1 MTVGHCV
8 DTAGFSHALCESRL
22 VECEFPS
29 AREHDQ
35 TKGPVARRREHGQVF
50 ARALS
55 GEAKAASKRR
65 CATCRREQVPSRWHP
80 ATTAAPPYRSCGTQQ
95 DGLTRCT
102 LAPCAVVW
110 RHFGSCEQHVAAAA
124 RIRCRR
130 SGPRPCPPYRR
141 TATRGAQQAAHSDR
155 SGNSS
160 GNCHFPPFPLLHAG

>member
-1 MTVGHCV
+1 MEGWVAELTAMMDTVDITSPEMQLRAQELLGGLTV
-8 DTAGFSHALCESRL
+8 
-22 VECEFPS
+22 
-29 AREHDQ
+29 
-35 TKGPVARRREHGQVF
+35 PVQLLEIA
-50 ARALS
+50 
-55 GEAKAASKRR
+55 
-65 CATCRREQVPSRWHP
+65 REQVPSRWHP

-160 GNCHFPPFPLLHAG
+160 GNCHFPPFPLACWMKRNISMSKTLIV